1 MPKTL
6 MPYPRLFYGF
16 SLILQL
22 ITYLYSSIF
31 DSCIL
36 CELQVERAVFESIL
50 EQRVEV
56 HKAGRNVMTSQ
67 RRDVGSMIIEVNKWQ
82 RCDISVIFAS
92 PSLKAKRGPEIRASK
107 NVRTRA
113 RKAEQQRPR
122 STKKRPTFLFSPFC
136 DKTADAL

>member
-6 MPYPRLFYGF
+6 MSYSRLSYGF

-22 ITYLYSSIF
+22 ITYFYRPIS

-56 HKAGRNVMTSQ
+56 HKASRNVATSRLPNVATSGQ
-67 RRDVGSMIIEVNKWQ
+67 RE
-82 RCDISVIFAS
+82 
-92 PSLKAKRGPEIRASK
+92 
-107 NVRTRA
+107 
-113 RKAEQQRPR
+113 
-122 STKKRPTFLFSPFC
+122 
-136 DKTADAL
+136 